1 MVRTI
6 VSMEED
12 LKRWLDRKAKRERVP
27 MSRLVRRAIENLRR
41 ESEAASL
48 PIERLLGRTRG
59 TWRHGNGLA
68 WQNSMRREWR
78 GRG

>member
-1 MVRTI
+1 
-6 VSMEED
+6 
-12 LKRWLDRKAKRERVP
+12 

-48 PIERLLGRTRG
+48 PFERLLGRTRG
-59 TWRHGNGLA
+59 IWRHGDGLA